1 MKAKLDKI
9 LKDLVSQYDGAA
21 EEQDRANALVI
32 IQTALVNRI
41 NWNTIEVGNINIKE
55 MKKEIASK

>member
-21 EEQDRANALVI
+21 EEQDRANALFL

>member
-21 EEQDRANALVI
+21 EEQDRANALVL